1 MRIIETKVYKIQEHP
16 NKDKCY
22 SWMRDN
28 LHDINQHSVYEV
40 IDSIKKL
47 SQIIGGNVDYSIG
60 QFPVR
65 GEHIIFTD
73 YDKDKLMELDASDCL
88 LTGVFWDY
96 DLIIGMQE
104 NDPYKVLRSLHR
116 DSEHKYSDDGLL
128 DKAKINE
135 YEFTEDGKLTL
146 L

>member
-104 NDPYKVLRSLHR
+104 NDPYKVLRSLA
-116 DSEHKYSDDGLL
+116 GL
-128 DKAKINE
+128 KKC
-135 YEFTEDGKLTL
+135 
-146 L
+146 

>member
-65 GEHIIFTD
+65 
-73 YDKDKLMELDASDCL
+73 
-88 LTGVFWDY
+88 
-96 DLIIGMQE
+96 
-104 NDPYKVLRSLHR
+104 
-116 DSEHKYSDDGLL
+116 
-128 DKAKINE
+128 
-135 YEFTEDGKLTL
+135 
-146 L
+146 

>member
-1 MRIIETKVYKIQEHP
+1 
-16 NKDKCY
+16 
-22 SWMRDN
+22 
-28 LHDINQHSVYEV
+28 
-40 IDSIKKL
+40 
-47 SQIIGGNVDYSIG
+47 
-60 QFPVR
+60 
-65 GEHIIFTD
+65 
-73 YDKDKLMELDASDCL
+73 
-88 LTGVFWDY
+88 
-96 DLIIGMQE
+96 MQE

>member
-1 MRIIETKVYKIQEHP
+1 
-16 NKDKCY
+16 
-22 SWMRDN
+22 
-28 LHDINQHSVYEV
+28 
-40 IDSIKKL
+40 
-47 SQIIGGNVDYSIG
+47 
-60 QFPVR
+60 
-65 GEHIIFTD
+65 
-73 YDKDKLMELDASDCL
+73 MELDASDCL